1 MTDDQAEA
9 RIHALYEEAAA
20 VLAEQGLSPIQACCL
35 VLEWVT
41 VRHEPTLKL
50 LAEAAAHDRWFREE
64 VQQGLE
70 EASDP
75 GTQWVSHDEVKA
87 DMAVQ
92 REALLR
98 SLKDEG
104 KQ

>member
-20 VLAEQGLSPIQACCL
+20 VLTEQGLSPIRAYCL

-50 LAEAAAHDRWFREE
+50 LAEAAAHDGWFREE

-75 GTQWVSHDEVKA
+75 GTQWVSHEQVKA
-87 DMAVQ
+87 DMAAQ

-98 SLKDEG
+98 SLKDKG
-104 KQ
+104 K